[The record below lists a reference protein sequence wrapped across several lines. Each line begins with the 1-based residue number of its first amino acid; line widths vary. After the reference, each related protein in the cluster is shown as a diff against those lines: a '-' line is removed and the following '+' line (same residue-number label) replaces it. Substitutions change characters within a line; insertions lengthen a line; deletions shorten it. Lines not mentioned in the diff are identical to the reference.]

1 MSEAMMPSEMQY
13 APPPLR
19 LLARESAAFV
29 YMRLTASFGA
39 AAPIQAHGD
48 GQRVIIIPG
57 FMASD
62 RTTARLRRS
71 LNAAGF
77 DAAGWGLG
85 RNKGV
90 TADIFER
97 LAAKLE
103 DSSGDA
109 PVTLIGWSLGGLIA
123 REFAKHYPRRVA
135 KVITMGS
142 PFSGG
147 PRANNAW
154 RIYELVAGHKVDN
167 PPVSS
172 ILHEKPPVPTIAFW
186 SPNDGVVAAASA
198 CGKPEESD
206 RQIELDCTHMAYIAQ
221 PKAIDA
227 IASAITEN

>member
-1 MSEAMMPSEMQY
+1 MSEAMMSSEMQY
-13 APPPLR
+13 APPLR
-19 LLARESAAFV
+19 LLARESAAFA
-29 YMRLTASFGA
+29 YMRLTASFGG
-39 AAPIQAHGD
+39 AAPVQARGD
-48 GQRVIIIPG
+48 GQKIIIIPG
-57 FMASD
+57 FLASD

-85 RNKGV
+85 RNTGV

-103 DSSGDA
+103 RSGGDA

-123 REFAKHYPRRVA
+123 REFAKHYPRRVT
-135 KVITMGS
+135 KVITLGS
-142 PFSGG
+142 PFSGS

-154 RIYELVAGHKVDN
+154 RIYELIAGHKVDN
-167 PPVSS
+167 PPVAS

-186 SPNDGVVAAASA
+186 SSGDGIVAAASA
-198 CGKPEESD
+198 CGLPEESD
-206 RQIELDCTHMAYIAQ
+206 RQIELDCTHMAFIAQ

-227 IASAITEN
+227 IASAVTD